1 MLEFETYKKIMAM
14 VAAYVQNLTNAQND
28 KFLEE
33 RIALLKDIE
42 GEGHKTKYDQHISDL
57 ALYQA
62 RLQEALMR
70 LTQELLEIMD
80 DQVIINSNEAYHT
93 RAELF
98 EFMKEYQDKK
108 GDKYQKKLSVKRL
121 DSLTQQNQED
131 AYNFYTDK
139 LNAIQQMMASDPT
152 AIERSDNSV
161 NFLEEQIVRLEDQV
175 YVKYNVRYTELRMI
189 VQKRQL
195 NSSTNPAAS

>member
-28 KFLEE
+28 KYLDE

-70 LTQELLEIMD
+70 LTQELLEVMD
-80 DQVIINSNEAYHT
+80 DQVIINSNEAYQT

-98 EFMKEYQDKK
+98 EYMKEYQDKK
-108 GDKYQKKLSVKRL
+108 GDKYQRKQSLKRL
-121 DSLTQQNQED
+121 DSLTQQNQEE
-131 AYNFYTDK
+131 AFNFYSDK

-175 YVKYNVRYTELRMI
+175 YVKFNVRYTELRII

>member
-152 AIERSDNSV
+152 AIERSDSSV

>member
-108 GDKYQKKLSVKRL
+108 GDKYQRKLSVKRL

-161 NFLEEQIVRLEDQV
+161 NFLEEQIVRLED
-175 YVKYNVRYTELRMI
+175 
-189 VQKRQL
+189 
-195 NSSTNPAAS
+195 

>member
-1 MLEFETYKKIMAM
+1 M
-14 VAAYVQNLTNAQND
+14 
-28 KFLEE
+28 
-33 RIALLKDIE
+33 KDIE

-108 GDKYQKKLSVKRL
+108 GDKY
-121 DSLTQQNQED
+121 
-131 AYNFYTDK
+131 
-139 LNAIQQMMASDPT
+139 
-152 AIERSDNSV
+152 
-161 NFLEEQIVRLEDQV
+161 
-175 YVKYNVRYTELRMI
+175 
-189 VQKRQL
+189 
-195 NSSTNPAAS
+195 